1 MIQNGDRSKFDVE
14 VLKQLLKLLP
24 EKHEIENL
32 KSFQGENDKLANVD
46 HFYLLLLNVPCYPLR
61 IECMLLCEETGSL
74 IDMLKP
80 KAELVDGACAS
91 LRESTRLPSFCK
103 LILNVGNFLNYGSH
117 TGNAE
122 GFKISTLLKLTETKA
137 NKSRITLLHH
147 IVEEAEEHHPELLS
161 LPDDLDIC
169 EMAAGVNLESVKKE
183 ANSLFKRLRD
193 IQKKVA
199 SSSIE
204 DIKGQY
210 LDTIESNLEA
220 CKALEDCFAA
230 IEEKRVGLA
239 LYLCEDVNRL
249 SLEELFGTIKS
260 FRNLFLKALKENQTL
275 KEQAA
280 KAEKRKK
287 QLAEEESK
295 RQKGENG
302 KIIRK
307 GPVVQEEGCIVDLLL
322 ADIRKGFQLR
332 KTRPRC
338 ETESRPTREMHR
350 DNGEPGP
357 NAKSA
362 GDTAEASVPETT
374 QTGCSPASKR
384 QVETELP
391 ATSPEEAASSQ
402 AEEPRASPQD
412 SSESQSGHSG
422 GCPPKSEASD
432 TPMFSTPP
440 PATDG
445 DVPQHA
451 PSSNKEPGCT
461 SELENNTPEGG
472 TGACHSISPDGA
484 SADID
489 RDGDVAE
496 PDMSDMGGNEA
507 GSSGEGNGEVNG
519 DGNDADVSPVTCH
532 VSDGTGLQTPD
543 SVPDSVP
550 DSTFLKPETKKSQKH
565 SKKNKKISAEA
576 EGNSGKRHP
585 NHNRCGL
592 Q

>member
-1 MIQNGDRSKFDVE
+1 MSAPAF
-14 VLKQLLKLLP
+14 
-24 EKHEIENL
+24 
-32 KSFQGENDKLANVD
+32 
-46 HFYLLLLNVPCYPLR
+46 LNV
-61 IECMLLCEETGSL
+61 
-74 IDMLKP
+74 
-80 KAELVDGACAS
+80 
-91 LRESTRLPSFCK
+91 
-103 LILNVGNFLNYGSH
+103 NY
-117 TGNAE
+117 TQ
-122 GFKISTLLKLTETKA
+122 
-137 NKSRITLLHH
+137 
-147 IVEEAEEHHPELLS
+147 EAEEHHPELLS
-161 LPDDLDIC
+161 LPDDLNIC
-169 EMAAGVNLESVKKE
+169 EMAAGVNLESVKTE

-199 SSSIE
+199 SSSME

-210 LDTIESNLEA
+210 LDIIESNLEA
-220 CKALEDCFAA
+220 CKALEEHFAA

-239 LYLCEDVNRL
+239 LYLCEDVSRL

-362 GDTAEASVPETT
+362 GDAAGVSAPETT
-374 QTGCSPASKR
+374 QNGLSPESRR
-384 QVETELP
+384 QVEAEVPASSTE
-391 ATSPEEAASSQ
+391 AAASSQ
-402 AEEPRASPQD
+402 AEEPRVSPQD
-412 SSESQSGHSG
+412 SNESQSGRSG
-422 GCPPKSEASD
+422 GCPLISQTSD

-445 DVPQHA
+445 DVPQHD
-451 PSSNKEPGCT
+451 PSSSKEPGCA

-472 TGACHSISPDGA
+472 AGACHSVSPEGA
-484 SADID
+484 SADTD
-489 RDGDVAE
+489 RDGHVAK
-496 PDMSDMGGNEA
+496 PDTSVMGGNEA
-507 GSSGEGNGEVNG
+507 GSSGVECSGVGTGEVNG

-532 VSDGTGLQTPD
+532 TSDGTGSQTPD

-550 DSTFLKPETKKSQKH
+550 DSAFLKPETKKSQKH
-565 SKKNKKISAEA
+565 SKKNKKINA
-576 EGNSGKRHP
+576 EGNVFVLY
-585 NHNRCGL
+585 CAD
-592 Q
+592 